1 MVGARVDGH
10 TFETELEARP
20 TLPSSGPA
28 PGHEQNHDKRSSSDS
43 FGLRLLRFD
52 HSRDNPTRQE
62 AVAGLGCCCG
72 QQRGRLRYR
81 PPDGSIRLCACQ
93 SRVHRSLHNQ
103 PVPLAV
109 QVRIFRLQA
118 CNWATRERPLTA
130 IRKRQ
135 QRQPRSGRF
144 RISGGAGRFLMPASS
159 SGRGWKVRA
168 VRLLLLSF
176 GAFR

>member
-1 MVGARVDGH
+1 MVEARVDGH
-10 TFETELEARP
+10 TFETELEARR

-93 SRVHRSLHNQ
+93 SRVHRSLHKQ
-103 PVPLAV
+103 PAPLAV
-109 QVRIFRLQA
+109 QVRIFRLQG
-118 CNWATRERPLTA
+118 CNWATRERPL
-130 IRKRQ
+130 IRCVRDC
-135 QRQPRSGRF
+135 PWRSENGNSGSLGR
-144 RISGGAGRFLMPASS
+144 ARFEYREEP
-159 SGRGWKVRA
+159 GD
-168 VRLLLLSF
+168 F
-176 GAFR
+176 